1 MSTFV
6 KCELC
11 DVDVPADKCLFAIHR
26 RVIDGKEHFFCC
38 AYLAEK
44 AEKKRK

>member
-1 MSTFV
+1 MSRFV

-11 DVDVPADKCLFAIHR
+11 EVEVAAGKCLFAIHR

-38 AYLAEK
+38 ACLAEE